1 MIYVALV
8 ILIFCL
14 TIGVPVP
21 VSFMSSCAWL
31 IFFGGANGAGYPATQ
46 LLPYG
51 FTQMNS
57 VSLIAIA
64 MFILAGGIMER
75 GRIAEKLIDMVD
87 VFVGHIRGGLGIV
100 AVISC
105 AVFGSICGAA
115 CATLSCIGAI
125 MFPRLKQGGYPMGH
139 ACALMANASLLGLLI
154 PPNATLIIFAWI
166 SGISV
171 LSCFLSTVGPGF
183 VTIALLSII
192 NVWMLRNNKEVFVEV
207 KRTGKERMDMFM
219 KRGRLAIPALVMP
232 FMVLGGIY
240 GGVMT
245 TTEASALAVFY
256 CIPIGLYVYKG
267 LTWRG
272 LFNIVVESAITTGVI
287 MVMLYS
293 VSMLSRLYILEDLP
307 GRVLHLFYSISTN
320 PIVVMMMI
328 NLFLVLMGMLM
339 DDISVV
345 VLTTPI
351 LLPII
356 LDLGFNPV
364 HYAAIVGVNTALGCI
379 TPPAAPVL
387 YLSGRVGGA
396 PINEIMKP
404 ALTFMVLCWVPVLIA
419 CRTSSSV
426 CLGKLTRTDRTET
439 KTYMAVPSRAALFFA
454 RAPRF
459 RIPALFPRRG

>member
-1 MIYVALV
+1 MIYIALI
-8 ILIFCL
+8 ILIATL

-21 VSFMSSCAWL
+21 VSFMASCAWL
-31 IFFGGANGAGYPATQ
+31 IFFGGPDGSGYQATQ

-64 MFILAGGIMER
+64 MFILAGGVMER
-75 GRIAEKLIDMVD
+75 GKIAEKLIDMVD

-100 AVISC
+100 AVVSC

-125 MFPRLKQGGYPMGH
+125 MFPRLRSGGYPMGH

-171 LSCFLSTVGPGF
+171 LACFLSTVGPGII
-183 VTIALLSII
+183 TIILLSLI

-207 KRTGKERMDMFM
+207 KRTGKERMEMFM

-232 FMVLGGIY
+232 VMVLGGIY

-245 TTEASALAVFY
+245 TTEASALAVLY
-256 CIPIGLYVYKG
+256 CIPIGLFVYKG
-267 LTWRG
+267 LNWKT
-272 LFNIVVESAITTGVI
+272 LFNIIVESAITTGVI

-328 NLFLVLMGMLM
+328 NVFLVLMGMLM

-356 LDLGFNPV
+356 MDLGFNPV

-396 PINEIMKP
+396 PINEIMSP
-404 ALTFMVLCWVPVLIA
+404 ALKFMVLCWVPVLLVTAYIPKVVLA
-419 CRTSSSV
+419 LPHFI
-426 CLGKLTRTDRTET
+426 LG
-439 KTYMAVPSRAALFFA
+439 VPW
-454 RAPRF
+454 
-459 RIPALFPRRG
+459 

>member
-14 TIGVPVP
+14 AIGVPVP

-183 VTIALLSII
+183 VTIALLSAL

-219 KRGRLAIPALVMP
+219 KRGRLGPKP
-232 FMVLGGIY
+232 PPSPSS
-240 GGVMT
+240 T
-245 TTEASALAVFY
+245 AS
-256 CIPIGLYVYKG
+256 
-267 LTWRG
+267 R
-272 LFNIVVESAITTGVI
+272 
-287 MVMLYS
+287 
-293 VSMLSRLYILEDLP
+293 
-307 GRVLHLFYSISTN
+307 
-320 PIVVMMMI
+320 
-328 NLFLVLMGMLM
+328 
-339 DDISVV
+339 
-345 VLTTPI
+345 
-351 LLPII
+351 
-356 LDLGFNPV
+356 
-364 HYAAIVGVNTALGCI
+364 
-379 TPPAAPVL
+379 
-387 YLSGRVGGA
+387 
-396 PINEIMKP
+396 
-404 ALTFMVLCWVPVLIA
+404 
-419 CRTSSSV
+419 
-426 CLGKLTRTDRTET
+426 
-439 KTYMAVPSRAALFFA
+439 
-454 RAPRF
+454 
-459 RIPALFPRRG
+459 